1 MRRSFCVDVDRALQH
16 PGPAALVAEAD
27 LARLPPTIRRYL
39 HITGAVGHPR
49 VLNMQARMHGCIRSG
64 LDTSWMPFV
73 AEQYSFFTERARY
86 FYMKASR
93 WLVPIHVYHRYAGD
107 AATMQVKVF
116 DQVPVAHASG
126 AEMTKA
132 ETVTMFNDMCMLAP
146 ATLIDPGIQ
155 WEPVDET
162 RTLATFANAGQTIR
176 AELFFNDLGEL
187 VNFRSD
193 DRRKIEAD
201 GSMRAVPW
209 STPIHDYRAFG
220 HARLGS
226 RGIGIWHQPDGPF
239 AYVEIEVDEIAYNI
253 GHRSGDVRQRT

>member
-1 MRRSFCVDVDRALQH
+1 MRRSFCVDVDTALHH
-16 PGPAALVAEAD
+16 PEPASPLAEAD
-27 LARLPPTIRRYL
+27 LARLPAAIRRYL
-39 HITGAVGHPR
+39 RSTGVVGHPR
-49 VLNMQARMHGCIRSG
+49 VLNMNVRMHGHIRSG
-64 LDTSWMPFV
+64 LDASWMPFV
-73 AEQYSFFTERARY
+73 AEQYSFFGERARY

-93 WLVPIHVYHRYAGD
+93 WLVPIHVYHRYTGT

-116 DQVPVAHASG
+116 DQVPIAYASG
-126 AEMTKA
+126 PEMTKA
-132 ETVTMFNDMCMLAP
+132 ETVTMFNDMCLLAP

-162 RTLATFANAGQTIR
+162 RTLATFANAGQSIR
-176 AELFFNDLGEL
+176 AELSFNELGEL

-193 DRRKIEAD
+193 DRWKIEAD

-226 RGIGIWHQPDGPF
+226 RGVGIWHQSDGPF
-239 AYVEIEVDEIAYNI
+239 AYVEIEVDEIAYNLA
-253 GHRSGDVRQRT
+253 HR